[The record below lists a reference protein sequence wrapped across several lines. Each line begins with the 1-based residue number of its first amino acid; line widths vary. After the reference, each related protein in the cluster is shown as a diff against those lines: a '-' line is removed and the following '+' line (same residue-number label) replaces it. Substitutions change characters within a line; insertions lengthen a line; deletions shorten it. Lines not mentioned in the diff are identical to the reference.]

1 MCFAGGLGARIDLS
15 RVPVDAA
22 DHADVSDE
30 CRAFAEDPHRYI
42 LEVEPAQLSKV
53 QAHLDGIA
61 HAVIGT
67 VTTTDTLEVVG
78 IRTPHESV
86 TLDTLRAAWNA
97 PTGG

>member
-1 MCFAGGLGARIDLS
+1 M
-15 RVPVDAA
+15 PVDAA
-22 DHADVSDE
+22 AHAEVSDE

-42 LEVEPAQLSKV
+42 LEVDVVHLPKV

-67 VTTTDTLEVVG
+67 VTNSTTLEVVG
-78 IRTPHESV
+78 IRTPQESM